1 MSGIGLR
8 GAWRAL
14 DAEQIAALGAHMG
27 VYEVASGDGDVVLI
41 GYAGGRSP
49 FGLRGEL
56 ERRLAEPGRQGERFR
71 CEITTA
77 YLSRF
82 KELLMVHVARH
93 GSVPR
98 ENLADAPQ
106 LGRLS
111 PS

>member
-1 MSGIGLR
+1 MR
-8 GAWRAL
+8 GARLPL
-14 DAEQIAALGAHMG
+14 DGAHVAEVGAHMG
-27 VYEVASGDGDVVLI
+27 VYEIAAEDGEVVLL

-56 ERRLAEPGRQGERFR
+56 ERTLAQRGPGRAWFR

-77 YLSRF
+77 YLSRY
-82 KELLMVHVARH
+82 KELLMVHVAQR
-93 GSVPR
+93 GSLPAG
-98 ENLADAPQ
+98 NLDEART